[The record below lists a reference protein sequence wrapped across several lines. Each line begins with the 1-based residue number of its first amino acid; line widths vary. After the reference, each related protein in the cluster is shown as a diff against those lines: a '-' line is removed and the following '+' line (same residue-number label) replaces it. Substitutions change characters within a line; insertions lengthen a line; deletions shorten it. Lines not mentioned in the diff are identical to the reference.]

1 MRLMNLTL
9 NMLMLGGIKEKNIM
23 SDEAKIYV
31 EISGYINCPDIG
43 YQGDYSGED
52 LKSEEIIFHP
62 YDEIMDDIPER
73 IGNQG
78 IDAFSNLDEFEYDED
93 KEDAFLEYIEKIITD
108 RAENGTLEIKKVNLD
123 QYYEGGT
130 FEGWDYIA
138 TVNITYNELWSRFT
152 KMSEI

>member
-1 MRLMNLTL
+1 
-9 NMLMLGGIKEKNIM
+9 M

-31 EISGYINCPDIG
+31 EISGYINCPDID

-62 YDEIMDDIPER
+62 YDDIMDDIPER

-78 IDAFSNLDEFEYDED
+78 IDAFSNLDEFEYDEN